1 MRQHNKYLEKV
12 YQEMDVYRKHL
23 LNGDELTPTQ
33 EETFEKLDICR
44 AWLKDGYSDTE
55 VIRMLK
61 NHPTS
66 KVMERRAREI
76 LAMSYEVFAELRQ
89 LRNRDGIKYIYAEQL
104 RGAAKMVMEKIGEI
118 IGAPLSEDMDFLG
131 VKMNI
136 DTSTI
141 KEVAMLLKEYRGLMK
156 EAATIDGAYDT
167 SRMVGDKKKPTK
179 IVVKR
184 RTTVVNGN
192 VTKDQ
197 IDEEAEYEQLD

>member
-89 LRNRDGIKYIYAEQL
+89 LRNRDGIKYIYAEQF
-104 RGAAKMVMEKIGEI
+104 RGAAKMVMEKIGEL

>member
-1 MRQHNKYLEKV
+1 
-12 YQEMDVYRKHL
+12 MDVYRRHL

-89 LRNRDGIKYIYAEQL
+89 LRNRDGIKYIYAEQF
-104 RGAAKMVMEKIGEI
+104 RGAAKMVMEKIAEI
-118 IGAPLSEDMDFLG
+118 IGVPMSEDMDFLG
-131 VKMNI
+131 VKMNF

-167 SRMVGDKKKPTK
+167 SRSVGDKKKPTK

>member
-89 LRNRDGIKYIYAEQL
+89 LRNRDGIKYIYAEQF

>member
-1 MRQHNKYLEKV
+1 
-12 YQEMDVYRKHL
+12 MDVYRRHL
-23 LNGDELTPTQ
+23 LNGDELTPMQ

-89 LRNRDGIKYIYAEQL
+89 LRNRDGIKYIYAEQF

-118 IGAPLSEDMDFLG
+118 IGVPVSEDMDFLG

-136 DTSTI
+136 YTSTI

-167 SRMVGDKKKPTK
+167 SRSVGDKKKPTK

>member
-1 MRQHNKYLEKV
+1 
-12 YQEMDVYRKHL
+12 MDVYRRHL

-89 LRNRDGIKYIYAEQL
+89 LRNRDGIKYIYAEQF
-104 RGAAKMVMEKIGEI
+104 RSAAKMVMEKIGEL
-118 IGAPLSEDMDFLG
+118 IGVPVSEDMDFLG

>member
-89 LRNRDGIKYIYAEQL
+89 LRNRDGIKYIYAEQF
-104 RGAAKMVMEKIGEI
+104 RGAAKMVMEKISEI
-118 IGAPLSEDMDFLG
+118 IGVPLSEDVVFLD
-131 VKMNI
+131 VKMNV

-167 SRMVGDKKKPTK
+167 SRSVGDKKKPTK